1 VISLTRDCCRTLRAM
16 HFWGC
21 AYITDAVAHVIGN
34 LLPGLQELT
43 FAECQ
48 EITDRGVKS
57 VAKCSQLRELSLD
70 HNGSITD
77 VGVQYLNGLAALESL
92 QLEDRGITDLAVA
105 PIIRG
110 TSRLRLVIL
119 TGSGVADETC
129 DAISRYC
136 PLLENLGLFNC
147 ADVTDEGVRLIA
159 RCRRLEVLMATSGG
173 ISDRSLIPIIRRCP
187 ALRMLDLRCCNLS
200 DATVDQLIRTPP
212 RPMLSSH
219 AWPCVRFSNFRGSIT
234 KEKLV
239 ALHEALPLLHV
250 EFSFDGVD
258 HDLYPSSS
266 EWRTSRVIRAG

>member
-1 VISLTRDCCRTLRAM
+1 MISLTRDCCRTLRAM

-77 VGVQYLNGLAALESL
+77 AGELCGVKTGRVDARGSPLSPAASYGTDPTQVGVQYLNGLAALESL

-129 DAISRYC
+129 DAISRYRRGANQSGQRRRRGC
-136 PLLENLGLFNC
+136 
-147 ADVTDEGVRLIA
+147 DVDISLMNRDDAAAKTWIVREHGAAGTARSSKTSGYSIA
-159 RCRRLEVLMATSGG
+159 RT
-173 ISDRSLIPIIRRCP
+173 
-187 ALRMLDLRCCNLS
+187 
-200 DATVDQLIRTPP
+200 
-212 RPMLSSH
+212 
-219 AWPCVRFSNFRGSIT
+219 
-234 KEKLV
+234 
-239 ALHEALPLLHV
+239 
-250 EFSFDGVD
+250 
-258 HDLYPSSS
+258 
-266 EWRTSRVIRAG
+266 